1 MHLPFFYC
9 QVDSLLPPATTCSM
23 CTWLGR
29 VSPCHRRP
37 SSQCQIPP
45 LPETSESVWLLPAT
59 SPSHTAL
66 ILWLFSWHLW
76 QKMSSYKQILF
87 SFALISLLADT
98 FPVSPM
104 LGFLSPPRD
113 LAVSSWESPWPLRLC
128 VPPVQGGCGRR
139 RLGSRF
145 QVRYQ
150 GFHCIVIYR
159 VRNGEPQP
167 PSP

>member
-87 SFALISLLADT
+87 SFALISLLADNIPCFT
-98 FPVSPM
+98 NARIPLPSSGPRCFILGKALAFAASRPTCARWLWEEETRQPFPGQIPGV
-104 LGFLSPPRD
+104 
-113 LAVSSWESPWPLRLC
+113 PLHRHL
-128 VPPVQGGCGRR
+128 
-139 RLGSRF
+139 
-145 QVRYQ
+145 
-150 GFHCIVIYR
+150 
-159 VRNGEPQP
+159 
-167 PSP
+167 

>member
-59 SPSHTAL
+59 SPSHRL
-66 ILWLFSWHLW
+66 SFCGCSLGICGRKCHRINRYCFHLPSFLFSLT
-76 QKMSSYKQILF
+76 
-87 SFALISLLADT
+87 T

-113 LAVSSWESPWPLRLC
+113 LAVSSWERPWPLRLR

-145 QVRYQ
+145 QVRYR
-150 GFHCIVIYR
+150 GSTASSFI
-159 VRNGEPQP
+159 G
-167 PSP
+167 

>member
-9 QVDSLLPPATTCSM
+9 QVDSLLPPATTCSV

-66 ILWLFSWHLW
+66 ILWLFSWHLG

-104 LGFLSPPRD
+104 LGFLSLLGTSLFHLGKAPGLCGFASHLCKVAVGGGD
-113 LAVSSWESPWPLRLC
+113 SAAVSRSDT
-128 VPPVQGGCGRR
+128 GGSTASSFIG
-139 RLGSRF
+139 
-145 QVRYQ
+145 
-150 GFHCIVIYR
+150 
-159 VRNGEPQP
+159 
-167 PSP
+167 